1 MTISSASF
9 NERLRR
15 IEKSQA
21 GGKMVLHVGD
31 SEWSVKSLDD
41 ITKKKMLVEAPKAR
55 LSVGKMIWALIFGA
69 AAVIGGTALRNHLM
83 PLEAGAQLDDM
94 HFLISGAFAFAL
106 SFVLAQVFRL
116 RSKVLIVLQVLAI
129 VAGLSTLHNLAFW
142 QPALSAQ
149 AFSVEWVELQRAQA
163 VENSVMFRD
172 TVIPF

>member
-1 MTISSASF
+1 MTMSSASF

-41 ITKKKMLVEAPKAR
+41 ITKKIAVEAPKAR
-55 LSVGKMIWALIFGA
+55 LSLGKMIWALLFGA
-69 AAVIGGTALRNHLM
+69 VAVIGGTAMRNHLM